1 MTPIWKDNTIPFR
14 PSSLIDDAVNENV
27 PRGRRRSSRRQTA
40 VYRRRASDQSTRLPC
55 HSHAA
60 TLSLDRRL
68 RERKCKNAALE
79 NQLKMRGHCIGDGR
93 NGVRVPVM

>member
-1 MTPIWKDNTIPFR
+1 MQSMKTF
-14 PSSLIDDAVNENV
+14 LAVAV
-27 PRGRRRSSRRQTA
+27 VRRVVRRRSIDAERAINRRGC
-40 VYRRRASDQSTRLPC
+40 RAT
-55 HSHAA
+55 A
-60 TLSLDRRL
+60 TLTLDRRL